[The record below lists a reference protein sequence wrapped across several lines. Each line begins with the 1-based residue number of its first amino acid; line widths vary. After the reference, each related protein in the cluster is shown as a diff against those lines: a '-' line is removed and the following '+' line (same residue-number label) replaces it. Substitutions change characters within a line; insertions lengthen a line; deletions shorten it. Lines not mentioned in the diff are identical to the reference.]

1 MKKTALL
8 AAALAL
14 LAAACSTL
22 STSVDFDP
30 VADFG
35 RYKTYS
41 WKDTG
46 DVADKTWGRRIEA
59 VLEDTAAT
67 KGLKQVK
74 EGGDLW
80 MAVHA
85 RFSTEYQVNYWNSG
99 WGYGWGWGPGPT
111 TVSAIPVGTIVV
123 DLVDA
128 KKGTLVWRGI
138 AHDSLRPD
146 REPEER
152 EKTLRKVMAEL
163 FANYPPKGK

>member
-1 MKKTALL
+1 VKKTALL

-14 LAAACSTL
+14 SAAACSTL
-22 STSVDFDP
+22 STKVDFDP
-30 VADFG
+30 VADFS
-35 RYKTYS
+35 RYKSYS

-46 DVADKTWGRRIEA
+46 EIRDPVWSRRVED
-59 VLEDTAAT
+59 VLEDTVAP

-74 EGGDLW
+74 DGGDLW

-85 RFSTEYQVNYWNSG
+85 RFSVDYRVEYWNSG
-99 WGYGWGWGPGPT
+99 WGYGWGWGPAPA

-128 KKGTLVWRGI
+128 KRGMCVWRGV
-138 AHDSLRPD
+138 ANDTLRPD

-163 FANYPPKGK
+163 FATYPPAKK

>member
-1 MKKTALL
+1 VKKTALL

-14 LAAACSTL
+14 SAAACSTL

-35 RYKTYS
+35 RYKTYT

-46 DVADKTWGRRIEA
+46 DVADRTWSRRIED
-59 VLEDTAAT
+59 VLEDTVAP
-67 KGLKQVK
+67 KGLSKVK

-85 RFSTEYQVNYWNSG
+85 RFSVDYQVNYWNSG

-111 TVSAIPVGTIVV
+111 TVTAIPVGTMVV

-128 KKGTLVWRGI
+128 KKGVLVWRGV
-138 AHDSLRPD
+138 AHDTLRPD
-146 REPEER
+146 RQPEER
-152 EKTLRKVMAEL
+152 EQTLRKVMAQL
-163 FANYPPKGK
+163 FSTYPPAKK

>member
-1 MKKTALL
+1 VKKTALL
-8 AAALAL
+8 VVAVALVS
-14 LAAACSTL
+14 ACSTL
-22 STSVDFDP
+22 SIKVEHDP
-30 VADFG
+30 VADFS

-46 DVADKTWGRRIEA
+46 EIRDPVWSRRVEA
-59 VLEDTAAT
+59 VLEDTVAT
-67 KGLKQVK
+67 KGLRVVK
-74 EGGDLW
+74 ESPDLW

-85 RFSTEYQVNYWNSG
+85 RFSVNYQVKDWSSG
-99 WGYGWGWGPGPT
+99 WGSGWGWGPGPT

-128 KKGTLVWRGI
+128 KKDVLVWRGI
-138 AHDSLRPD
+138 AHDTLRPD

-163 FANYPPKGK
+163 FEDYPPGAK

>member
-14 LAAACSTL
+14 STAACSTL
-22 STSVDFDP
+22 TTSVDFDP
-30 VADFG
+30 KADLS
-35 RYKTYS
+35 RYRSYS

-46 DVADKTWGRRIEA
+46 EIRDPVWSRRVES
-59 VLEDTAAT
+59 VLEDTVAS
-67 KGLKQVK
+67 KGLKQVQ
-74 EGGDLW
+74 EGPDLW

-85 RFSTEYQVNYWNSG
+85 RFSVDYQVNYWSSG

-128 KKGTLVWRGI
+128 RKGTLVWRGI